1 MKRSVLNTI
10 IAQAEEDF
18 GRAGFYLPAFGQWS
32 LEDWRV
38 RQLDGDPIRSCGLG
52 WDVTDFGG
60 RRFEEEGLL
69 LFTVRNGILGSTDAG
84 NRPYAEKI
92 MISRQ
97 NQMTPLHRH
106 VQKVEDI
113 INRFPLSP
121 DAKLAIRLFGMHDD
135 GSVDE
140 NSSLVAHL
148 DGEARE
154 VAAGTVLLL
163 APGESITLFPGTY
176 HAFWGEGGGV
186 VVGEVST
193 VNDDKADN
201 FFAAPLARFS
211 SIEEDAVPYR
221 LLVNDYG
228 ATSLMQ
234 SVSNGVVGQ

>member
-1 MKRSVLNTI
+1 MKRSLLNTI

-18 GRAGFYLPAFGQWS
+18 GRAGFHLPAFGRWS
-32 LEDWRV
+32 LEDWRA
-38 RQLDGDPIRSCGLG
+38 RQRHGDPIRDCGLG

-60 RRFEEEGLL
+60 GRFEEEGLL

-97 NQMTPLHRH
+97 DQMTPLHRH

-113 INRFPLSP
+113 INRFPLSSN
-121 DAKLAIRLFGMHDD
+121 AKLAIRLFGMRDD

-140 NSSLVAHL
+140 ESSLVAHL

-176 HAFWGEGGGV
+176 HAFWGEGGPV

-211 SIEEDAVPYR
+211 GIEEDAVPYR
-221 LLVNDYG
+221 LLVNDYET
-228 ATSLMQ
+228 TSLMQ
-234 SVSNGVVGQ
+234 SVSEGVAGR

>member
-1 MKRSVLNTI
+1 MKRSLLNTI
-10 IAQAEEDF
+10 IARAEEDF
-18 GRAGFYLPAFGQWS
+18 GRAGFYLPAFGTWS
-32 LEDWRV
+32 AEDWRGGQ
-38 RQLDGDPIRSCGLG
+38 RNAGSIQGCGLG

-60 RRFEEEGLL
+60 GRFEEEGLL
-69 LFTVRNGILGSTDAG
+69 LFTVRNGILGSTEAG

-97 NQMTPLHRH
+97 DQMTPLHRH
-106 VQKVEDI
+106 IHKVEDI

-121 DAKLAIRLFGMHDD
+121 NARLAIRLNGMRDD

-140 NSSLVAHL
+140 ESSLVAHL

-176 HAFWGEGGGV
+176 HAFWGEGGAV

-201 FFAAPLARFS
+201 IFASPLARFT
-211 SIEEDAVPYR
+211 SIEEDAIPYR

-228 ATSLMQ
+228 ATSPMQ
-234 SVSNGVVGQ
+234 SVPRSG